1 MNYFHILSFT
11 VIKTQTCS
19 LCLPTCV
26 LFDTICK
33 DREFDSW
40 IVIKDTVII
49 IAMVS
54 HNTILGILRPRLNC
68 TGKV

>member
-1 MNYFHILSFT
+1 MPRVLSHLRNKMNYFHILSFT

-19 LCLPTCV
+19 LCLPSCV
-26 LFDTICK
+26 LFDTISK

-49 IAMVS
+49 
-54 HNTILGILRPRLNC
+54 R
-68 TGKV
+68 